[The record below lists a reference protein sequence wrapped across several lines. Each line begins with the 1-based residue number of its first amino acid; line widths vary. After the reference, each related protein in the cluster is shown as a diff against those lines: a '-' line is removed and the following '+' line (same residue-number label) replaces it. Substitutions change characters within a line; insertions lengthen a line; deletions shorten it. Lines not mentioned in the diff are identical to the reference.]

1 MADRAEAVDATTA
14 AEESL
19 DREQKA
25 RARNSVIYGSSGTVI
40 EWFDY
45 GLYLYLVPV
54 VSPLFFPSSDPIFS
68 VLATLGVFAAGSV
81 LRVAGGAFY
90 GSIGD
95 RLGRKRALV
104 LSIVLMTVPMV
115 LMAVLPTYAAIGIA
129 APILFTVM
137 RMVQGFSAGGEY
149 SGAMVQ
155 LVEQAPAKRRGFVT
169 GSVVL
174 TSGIGIL
181 LASVSVLIMR
191 NVLDPA
197 QISDWGWRVLYL
209 FGGVLGL
216 FALLMRR
223 RMMESEAFEKEQEEG
238 SAPKQPLRY
247 AFRYLAKPIAIT
259 AIIAGYGNLLY
270 FVIVGF
276 VPDILEEYSPID
288 DRETFLVVTL
298 MTALFAFA
306 TPFFGLWSDK
316 VGRKPLMITG
326 IIGYILLAI
335 PLLWV
340 FSFDPLIWAVFAGI
354 VALFFL
360 MLFYGPLMAV
370 VGEQFPSRA
379 RYSALATGYNI
390 GSGIIGGTAPLVAA
404 WTITAFGTPVAPAY
418 FLIVA
423 SIVTLPFVI
432 RLKETKGISLE
443 ELDAAAPKAEW
454 DSATR

>member
-1 MADRAEAVDATTA
+1 MADTA
-14 AEESL
+14 QQEISP
-19 DREQKA
+19 EQRK
-25 RARNSVIYGSSGTVI
+25 RARNSVIYGSSGTII

-129 APILFTVM
+129 APVLFTVM
-137 RMVQGFSAGGEY
+137 RMIQGFSAGGEY

-155 LVEQAPAKRRGFVT
+155 LVEQAPPARRGFVT

-181 LASVSVLIMR
+181 LASVTVLIMR
-191 NVLDPA
+191 NVLDPT
-197 QISDWGWRVLYL
+197 QISDWGWRACYL
-209 FGGVLGL
+209 FGGILGL
-216 FALLMRR
+216 FALIMRR
-223 RMMESEAFEKEQEEG
+223 RMMESEAFEKEAEAG
-238 SAPKQPLRY
+238 KAPKQPLRY
-247 AFRYLAKPIAIT
+247 ALRYLTKPIAIT

-270 FVIVGF
+270 FVIIGF

-316 VGRKPLMITG
+316 VGRKPLMIAG
-326 IIGYILLAI
+326 AIGYTILSI
-335 PLLWV
+335 PLMWV

-390 GSGIIGGTAPLVAA
+390 GSGIIGGTAPLIAA
-404 WTITAFGTPVAPAY
+404 WTITQFGTPVAPAY
-418 FLIVA
+418 FLILA
-423 SIVTLPFVI
+423 SIVVLPFVI
-432 RLKETKGISLE
+432 RLKETKGISLA
-443 ELDAAAPKAEW
+443 ELDEQAPTAEW
-454 DSATR
+454 DAAPTK

>member
-1 MADRAEAVDATTA
+1 MASSS
-14 AEESL
+14 EESTAT
-19 DREQKA
+19 QKT
-25 RARNSVIYGSSGTVI
+25 RARNSVIYGSSGTII

-54 VSPLFFPSSDPIFS
+54 ISPLFFPSSDPIYS

-104 LSIVLMTVPMV
+104 LSIILMTVPMGI
-115 LMAVLPTYAAIGIA
+115 MAVLPTYAAIGIL
-129 APILFTVM
+129 APIAFTLM
-137 RMVQGFSAGGEY
+137 RMIQGFSAGGEY

-155 LVEQAPAKRRGFVT
+155 LVEQAPPARRGFVT

-181 LASVSVLIMR
+181 IASMTVLIMR

-197 QISDWGWRVLYL
+197 QISDWGWRACYL
-209 FGGVLGL
+209 LGGVLGL
-216 FALLMRR
+216 FALIMRR
-223 RMMESEAFEKEQEEG
+223 RMMESSAFEKEEKEG
-238 SAPKQPLRY
+238 TTPKQPLTY
-247 AFRYLAKPIAIT
+247 AFRYLRKPIFIT

-270 FVIVGF
+270 FVIIGF

-316 VGRKPLMITG
+316 VGRKPLMISG
-326 IIGYILLAI
+326 VIGYAILSI
-335 PLLWV
+335 PLMWV
-340 FSFDPLIWAVFAGI
+340 FSFDPLIWAIFAGI

-360 MLFYGPLMAV
+360 MLYYGPLMAV
-370 VGEQFPSRA
+370 VGEQFPSKA

-404 WTITAFGTPVAPAY
+404 WTITQFGTPVAPAY
-418 FLIVA
+418 FLIAA
-423 SIVTLPFVI
+423 SIITLPFVI
-432 RLKETKGISLE
+432 KLKETRGISLE
-443 ELDAAAPKAEW
+443 EIDASAPVEH
-454 DSATR
+454 R

>member
-1 MADRAEAVDATTA
+1 MAQPAPASPTSAPTA
-14 AEESL
+14 
-19 DREQKA
+19 EQKA

-54 VSPLFFPSSDPIFS
+54 ISPLFFPFEDPILS
-68 VLATLGVFAAGSV
+68 VIATLGVFAAGSI

-104 LSIVLMTVPMV
+104 LSILLMTIPMV
-115 LMAVLPTYAAIGIA
+115 LTAFMPTYATIGIA
-129 APILFTVM
+129 APIIFTLM
-137 RMVQGFSAGGEY
+137 RMIQGFSAGGEY
-149 SGAMVQ
+149 SGTMVQ
-155 LVEQAPAKRRGFVT
+155 LIEQAPPQRRGFLT
-169 GSVVL
+169 ASVVL

-181 LASVSVLIMR
+181 AASVTVLILR
-191 NVLDPA
+191 NVLDPT
-197 QISDWGWRVLYL
+197 QLSDWGWRAAYL
-209 FGGVLGL
+209 LGGVLGL
-216 FALLMRR
+216 FALIMRR
-223 RMMESEAFEKEQEEG
+223 RMQESEAFEQEEEKG
-238 SAPKQPLRY
+238 EVPKAPLRY
-247 AFRYLAKPIAIT
+247 ALRYLAKPIAIT

-270 FVIVGF
+270 FVIIGF

-288 DRETFLVVTL
+288 SRETFLVVTM
-298 MTALFAFA
+298 MTAIFAFA

-316 VGRKPLMITG
+316 VGRKPLMIAG
-326 IIGYILLAI
+326 IIGYILLSI
-335 PLLWV
+335 PILWV

-390 GSGIIGGTAPLVAA
+390 GSGIIGGMGPLVAA
-404 WTITAFGTPVAPAY
+404 WTITQFGTPVAPAY
-418 FLIVA
+418 LLIAA
-423 SIVTLPFVI
+423 SIITLPFVF
-432 RLKETKGISLE
+432 RLRETKGIDLAQ
-443 ELDAAAPKAEW
+443 LDAEAPSGR
-454 DSATR
+454 D